1 MNEQLFR
8 ELSAARA
15 LHVLSPE
22 EEQTFSEA
30 LAAHPEWLPVADED
44 RETVAR
50 LSASIS
56 EVAPPAGARTAM
68 LDLIAR
74 TPQFEAPERPSAL
87 GAADLASVVDEPV
100 HAPEATLP
108 PELLGADDD
117 HEDAEES
124 FTRSRRRAGWF
135 GLAASVAVLLAIALA
150 LPVTGMLA
158 PKDPVSIALQQVE
171 SSNDARTETVALADG
186 GQATLHWSNS
196 SQQAVFVA
204 EGMRAAPADRDYE
217 LWIVRGDEPIS
228 LGVMRANNA
237 GGAAVLAQ
245 GFEPGDALAV
255 TVEDRGGSRS
265 GLPTTDPIAVIA
277 SA

>member
-15 LHVLSPE
+15 LHALSPE
-22 EEQTFSEA
+22 EEQAFSTA

-50 LSASIS
+50 LSASIA
-56 EVAPPAGARTAM
+56 EVAPPAGARAAV

-87 GAADLASVVDEPV
+87 GAADLASVGDEPV
-100 HAPEATLP
+100 RTPEPTLP

-117 HEDAEES
+117 HGDAEES

>member
-15 LHVLSPE
+15 LHALSPE
-22 EEQTFSEA
+22 EEQAFSTA

-50 LSASIS
+50 LSASIA
-56 EVAPPAGARTAM
+56 EVAPPAGARATM

-74 TPQFEAPERPSAL
+74 TPQFEAPERPSAR

-100 HAPEATLP
+100 RTPEPTLP